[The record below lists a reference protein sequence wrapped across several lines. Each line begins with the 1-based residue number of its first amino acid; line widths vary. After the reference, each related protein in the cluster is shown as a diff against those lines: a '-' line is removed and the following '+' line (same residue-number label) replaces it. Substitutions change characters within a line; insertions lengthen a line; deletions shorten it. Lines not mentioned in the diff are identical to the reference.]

1 MTPAPADMADTAA
14 KPVLSRRQRTAKA
27 RQIKAEKRAAIIKAK
42 LEGVT
47 PKAMHEARKAR
58 IENPAKR
65 SRAWRYMVAG
75 QIDGAEYSAAVEYA
89 DLQMRI
95 RDTKVGS
102 YGDSRGNGDGSGE
115 VAEAQVTA
123 VRKARLADAALDRLE
138 PPTRAV
144 VYAVCV
150 DDWSAPDFLREYG
163 LDANKGLPLLRQG
176 LQELARLWR
185 MPAKGK
191 RGAARPDSL

>member
-14 KPVLSRRQRTAKA
+14 KPVLSKRQRTEKA
-27 RQIKAEKRAAIIKAK
+27 RQIKAEKRALAVKAK

-89 DLQMRI
+89 DLVMRV

-102 YGDSRGNGDGSGE
+102 YGDNRGGSDGGG
-115 VAEAQVTA
+115 VPEAQLTA
-123 VRKARLADAALDRLE
+123 VRKLRAADAALGKLE
-138 PPTRAV
+138 LPAQAV

-150 DDWSAPDFLREYG
+150 DDWSASDFLREYG
-163 LDANKGLPLLRQG
+163 LDANKGLPLLRLG
-176 LQELARLWR
+176 LRELARLWR
-185 MPAKGK
+185 MPA
-191 RGAARPDSL
+191 RRARSGVESF